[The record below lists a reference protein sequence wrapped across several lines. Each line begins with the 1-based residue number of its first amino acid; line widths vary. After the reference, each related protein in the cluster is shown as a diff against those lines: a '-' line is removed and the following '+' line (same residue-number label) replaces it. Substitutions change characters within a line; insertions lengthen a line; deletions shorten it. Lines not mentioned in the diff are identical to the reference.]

1 MTDNANND
9 PISAAMNM
17 TPMIP
22 GDQPNQ
28 VMKLMGD
35 IFDDSAKTDFTT
47 ARNNILALI
56 DAGKISLDNLVSLA
70 SQAQHPRMYEV
81 LAGLIKTLVD
91 ANKDL
96 LEIQSKIREIHNS
109 DTPQNADNKII
120 NNNLFVGSTH
130 ELQRM
135 LKTLSNNDRI
145 KDIPRQS

>member
-47 ARNNILALI
+47 ARNNILELI
-56 DAGKISLDNLVSLA
+56 NAGKISLDNLVNLA

-109 DTPQNADNKII
+109 DTPHNTDNKII

>member
-145 KDIPRQS
+145 KDIPGQS

>member
-1 MTDNANND
+1 MTNNSNTD

-17 TPMIP
+17 TPIIP

-47 ARNNILALI
+47 ARNNILDLI
-56 DAGKISLDNLVSLA
+56 NAGKMSLDNLVSLA

-96 LEIQSKIREIHNS
+96 LEIQSKIREIHS
-109 DTPQNADNKII
+109 ADTPQNNTDGNII

-135 LKTLSNNDRI
+135 LKTLSGKNKNI
-145 KDIPRQS
+145 ELE

>member
-1 MTDNANND
+1 MTDNSNND

-47 ARNNILALI
+47 ARNNILELI
-56 DAGKISLDNLVSLA
+56 NAGKISLDNLVNLA

-109 DTPQNADNKII
+109 DTPHNTDNKII

-130 ELQRM
+130 ELQKM